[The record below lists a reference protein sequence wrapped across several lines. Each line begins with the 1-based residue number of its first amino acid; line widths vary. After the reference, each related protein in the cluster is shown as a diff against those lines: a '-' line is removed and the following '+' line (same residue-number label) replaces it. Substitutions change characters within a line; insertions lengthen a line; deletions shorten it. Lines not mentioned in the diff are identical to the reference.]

1 MKTGK
6 TLLSLTVLSLSIYRF
21 SQTFLVQQVQRVEAA
36 TVEMD
41 KKAADEPI
49 AGGEINITVKNYPTK
64 TVTPDPDVKPD
75 PGLNTDTGKPE
86 INEEQP
92 TKQEQPTAN
101 KTVGPNIRPDR
112 TPIFSVPLADLLQSE
127 QVASQQE
134 TPTLAAATNQTD
146 SLPDTVRAS
155 KHSAKQS
162 VTNQSD
168 DSDETT
174 STDSK
179 DKHRKHHAQVE
190 KDIVAFQN
198 NSGTPAPGGS
208 GATTQVGVVFGELA
222 GRSLFAVR

>member
-64 TVTPDPDVKPD
+64 TVTPDPGP
-75 PGLNTDTGKPE
+75 NTDTGKPE

-162 VTNQSD
+162 VMNQSD

-198 NSGTPAPGGS
+198 NSGTPAPSGS

>member
-6 TLLSLTVLSLSIYRF
+6 TLLSLTVLSLSVYRF

-64 TVTPDPDVKPD
+64 TVTPDPGP
-75 PGLNTDTGKPE
+75 NTDTGKPE

-92 TKQEQPTAN
+92 TKQEQQMAN
-101 KTVGPNIRPDR
+101 KTVGPNIRPDQ

-127 QVASQQE
+127 QVASKQE

-168 DSDETT
+168 DSDETM

>member
-6 TLLSLTVLSLSIYRF
+6 TLLSLTVLSLSVYRF

-64 TVTPDPDVKPD
+64 TVTPDPGP
-75 PGLNTDTGKPE
+75 NTDTGKPE

-101 KTVGPNIRPDR
+101 KTVGPNIRPDQ

-127 QVASQQE
+127 QVASKQE
-134 TPTLAAATNQTD
+134 TPTLAATNQTG
-146 SLPDTVRAS
+146 SLPDTARAS